1 MPFGTSSH
9 TLDTPSDASR
19 YRERSHPTSNHPTSH
34 SSFTVTEMSSF
45 FPEISTSWSGDWASS
60 WDSMEGVP
68 DLPPVPKAAK
78 KPAPPAW
85 APGHAAL
92 EWIGQ
97 RVSGFALAALL
108 ATAANWLA
116 DWFGTS
122 VLGYKNSPLSG
133 VPLAILFGMIIC
145 NAVGLP
151 TLFQSGLA
159 VCMRQLQRLAIML
172 LGFRLSLGMAGAI
185 GLDGLPIIV
194 GCIVVALVV
203 IPWLGLRVGLSK
215 RLATLIAV
223 GTSICG
229 VSAIMAVA
237 PTIDAEEEE
246 VSYAVACVVIFGMLA
261 MLSYPYLVPLLF
273 GSDYAAAGIF
283 FGTAIH
289 DTAQVTGSAL
299 SFQQLHRAPEVLNT
313 ATVVKI
319 IRNLS
324 MVIVI
329 PLMAALFNRERHGG
343 SAKKK
348 SFGQQLKQLVP
359 LFIVGFLGM
368 TIVRTVGDV
377 GTKAF
382 GVLGRADWQSF
393 LDAMNWASAWL
404 LTVVMAAVG
413 LSTGFAQLKRLG
425 LRPFFVGL
433 SAAAIVGGVSYSLIK
448 LRVALGF

>member
-1 MPFGTSSH
+1 
-9 TLDTPSDASR
+9 
-19 YRERSHPTSNHPTSH
+19 
-34 SSFTVTEMSSF
+34 MSSV
-45 FPEISTSWSGDWASS
+45 FPEISTSWASS

-68 DLPPVPKAAK
+68 DLPPVPMGPKKGPEK
-78 KPAPPAW
+78 KPKPAW

-108 ATAANWLA
+108 ATVANWLA
-116 DWFGTS
+116 DWVGTS

-133 VPLAILFGMIIC
+133 VPIAILFGMILC
-145 NAVGLP
+145 NVVGLP
-151 TLFQSGLA
+151 TLFQSGLTL
-159 VCMRQLQRLAIML
+159 CMRQLQRLAIML
-172 LGFRLSLGMAGAI
+172 LGFRLSLGMVGAI
-185 GLDGLPIIV
+185 GVDGLPIVV

-203 IPWLGLRVGLSK
+203 IPWLGVRVGLTK

-237 PTIDAEEEE
+237 PTIEAEEEE

-261 MLSYPYLVPLLF
+261 MLFYPYLVPLLF
-273 GSDYAAAGIF
+273 GSDYASAGIF

-299 SFQQLHRAPEVLNT
+299 SFQQLHKAPEVLNT

-329 PLMAALFNRERHGG
+329 PLMGALFNRERTTAG
-343 SAKKK
+343 KKK
-348 SFGQQLKQLVP
+348 SFGQQIKQLVP
-359 LFIVGFLGM
+359 LFIVGFLAM
-368 TIVRTVGDV
+368 TLVRSIGDASP
-377 GTKAF
+377 KAF
-382 GVLGRADWQSF
+382 GVLAPATWQSF
-393 LDAMNWASAWL
+393 LHAMDWASAWF

-425 LRPFFVGL
+425 MRPFFVGL
-433 SAAAIVGGVSYSLIK
+433 SAAVIVGGVSFGLIR
-448 LRVALGF
+448 LRIALGF

>member
-1 MPFGTSSH
+1 
-9 TLDTPSDASR
+9 
-19 YRERSHPTSNHPTSH
+19 
-34 SSFTVTEMSSF
+34 
-45 FPEISTSWSGDWASS
+45 
-60 WDSMEGVP
+60 MEGVP
-68 DLPPVPKAAK
+68 DLPPVPKASK
-78 KPAPPAW
+78 KAAPPAW

-97 RVSGFALAALL
+97 RVPGFVLAALL
-108 ATAANWLA
+108 ATFANSLA
-116 DWFGTS
+116 DWFGTR
-122 VLGYKNSPLSG
+122 VLGYRNSPLSG
-133 VPLAILFGMIIC
+133 VPLAIMFGMILC

-151 TLFQSGLA
+151 AVFQSGLA

-172 LGFRLSLGMAGAI
+172 LGFRLSLGMVGAI
-185 GLDGLPIIV
+185 GLDGLPIII
-194 GCIVVALVV
+194 GCIATALIV
-203 IPWLGLRVGLSK
+203 IPWIGVRVGLSK

-261 MLSYPYLVPLLF
+261 MLAYPYIVPLLF
-273 GSDYAAAGIF
+273 GSDYSAAGIF

-299 SFQQLHRAPEVLNT
+299 SFQQLHQAPEVLNT

-329 PLMAALFNRERHGG
+329 PLMSALFNRERHGG
-343 SAKKK
+343 GKKK
-348 SFGQQLKQLVP
+348 SFGQQIKQLVP
-359 LFIVGFLGM
+359 LFIVGFLAM
-368 TIVRTVGDV
+368 TFVRTIGDASP
-377 GTKAF
+377 KAF
-382 GVLGRADWQSF
+382 GVLEHATWQSF
-393 LDAMNWASAWL
+393 LTAMDWASAWF

-433 SAAAIVGGVSYSLIK
+433 SAALIVGGVSFGLIR

>member
-1 MPFGTSSH
+1 
-9 TLDTPSDASR
+9 
-19 YRERSHPTSNHPTSH
+19 
-34 SSFTVTEMSSF
+34 
-45 FPEISTSWSGDWASS
+45 
-60 WDSMEGVP
+60 MEGVP
-68 DLPPVPKAAK
+68 DLPPVPAAPKKAA
-78 KPAPPAW
+78 APIW
-85 APGHAAL
+85 APGHKAL
-92 EWIGQ
+92 EWVGQ
-97 RVSGFALAALL
+97 RVPGFALAAIL
-108 ATAANWLA
+108 AMFANSLA

-122 VLGYKNSPLSG
+122 VLGYAHSPLSG
-133 VPLAILFGMIIC
+133 VPLAILFGMILC
-145 NAVGLP
+145 NGIGVP
-151 TLFQSGLA
+151 TVFQSGLGL
-159 VCMRQLQRLAIML
+159 CMRQLQRLAIML
-172 LGFRLSLGMAGAI
+172 LGFRLSLGMVGAI

-194 GCIVVALVV
+194 GCIVAALVV
-203 IPWLGLRVGLSK
+203 IPWLGMKVGLSK

-246 VSYAVACVVIFGMLA
+246 VSYAVACVVIFGMIA
-261 MLSYPYLVPLLF
+261 MLAYPYVVPLLF
-273 GSDYAAAGIF
+273 GSDYASAGIF

-299 SFQQLHRAPEVLNT
+299 SFQQLHKAPEVLNT

-329 PLMAALFNRERHGG
+329 PLMAALFNRERVT

-348 SFGQQLKQLVP
+348 SFGQQIKQLVP
-359 LFIVGFLGM
+359 LFIVGFLAM
-368 TIVRTVGDV
+368 TLVRTIGDMSA
-377 GTKAF
+377 KPF
-382 GVLGRADWQSF
+382 GVLAPATWQSF
-393 LDAMNWASAWL
+393 LHTMDWASAWF

-433 SAAAIVGGVSYSLIK
+433 SAALLVGGVSFGLIR